1 MKFWNFNLRK
11 IKTYNLLVN
20 NMLDRLNNYI
30 DDKKFKLIYEDNLI
44 DIINYTRLITIEN
57 NYVSLYI
64 NNKKIIIKGK
74 ELILKKLLDNELLL
88 NGEVTSLEVVND

>member
-1 MKFWNFNLRK
+1 MLFFCT
-11 IKTYNLLVN
+11 KTYNLLVN

-30 DDKKFKLIYEDNLI
+30 DDKKFKLIYEENLI

-74 ELILKKLLDNELLL
+74 KLILKKLLDNELLL

>member
-1 MKFWNFNLRK
+1 MLFFYH
-11 IKTYNLLVN
+11 KTYNLLVN

-64 NNKKIIIKGK
+64 NNKKIIKIK
-74 ELILKKLLDNELLL
+74 KK
-88 NGEVTSLEVVND
+88 

>member
-1 MKFWNFNLRK
+1 MLFFYLN
-11 IKTYNLLVN
+11 TYNLLVN
-20 NMLDRLNNYI
+20 NMLDRLSNYI

-44 DIINYTRLITIEN
+44 DIINYTRLITIED

-74 ELILKKLLDNELLL
+74 KLILKKLLDNELLL

>member
-1 MKFWNFNLRK
+1 MLFFYP
-11 IKTYNLLVN
+11 KTYNLLVN

>member
-1 MKFWNFNLRK
+1 MLFFCH
-11 IKTYNLLVN
+11 KTYNLLVN

-30 DDKKFKLIYEDNLI
+30 DDKKFKLIYEENLI

-74 ELILKKLLDNELLL
+74 KLILKKLLDNELLL

>member
-1 MKFWNFNLRK
+1 
-11 IKTYNLLVN
+11 
-20 NMLDRLNNYI
+20 MLDRLNNYI
-30 DDKKFKLIYEDNLI
+30 EDKKFKLIYEDNLI

-74 ELILKKLLDNELLL
+74 KLILKKLLDNELLL

>member
-1 MKFWNFNLRK
+1 
-11 IKTYNLLVN
+11 
-20 NMLDRLNNYI
+20 MLDRLNNYI

-44 DIINYTRLITIEN
+44 DIINYTKLITIED

-74 ELILKKLLDNELLL
+74 KLILKKLLDNELLL

>member
-1 MKFWNFNLRK
+1 
-11 IKTYNLLVN
+11 
-20 NMLDRLNNYI
+20 MLDRLNNYI

>member
-1 MKFWNFNLRK
+1 MLFFCL
-11 IKTYNLLVN
+11 KTYNLLVN

-30 DDKKFKLIYEDNLI
+30 DDEKFKLIYEDNLI
-44 DIINYTRLITIEN
+44 DIINYTRLITIED

-74 ELILKKLLDNELLL
+74 KLILKKLLDNELLL

>member
-1 MKFWNFNLRK
+1 MLFFCP
-11 IKTYNLLVN
+11 KTYNLLVN

-74 ELILKKLLDNELLL
+74 KLILKKLLDDELLL

>member
-1 MKFWNFNLRK
+1 
-11 IKTYNLLVN
+11 
-20 NMLDRLNNYI
+20 MLDRLNNYI

-64 NNKKIIIKGK
+64 NNKKIIIEGK

>member
-1 MKFWNFNLRK
+1 MLFFCP
-11 IKTYNLLVN
+11 KTYNLLVN

-30 DDKKFKLIYEDNLI
+30 DDKKFKLIYEENLI

-74 ELILKKLLDNELLL
+74 KLILKKLLDNELLL

>member
-1 MKFWNFNLRK
+1 MLFFCL
-11 IKTYNLLVN
+11 KTYNLLVN

-44 DIINYTRLITIEN
+44 DIINYTRLITIED

-74 ELILKKLLDNELLL
+74 KIILKKLLDNELLL

>member
-1 MKFWNFNLRK
+1 
-11 IKTYNLLVN
+11 
-20 NMLDRLNNYI
+20 MLDRLNNYI

-44 DIINYTRLITIEN
+44 DLINYTRLITIEN

>member
-1 MKFWNFNLRK
+1 MLFFYH
-11 IKTYNLLVN
+11 KTYNLLVN

-74 ELILKKLLDNELLL
+74 EFVPKGNYKE
-88 NGEVTSLEVVND
+88 

>member
-1 MKFWNFNLRK
+1 MLFFYQ
-11 IKTYNLLVN
+11 KTYNLLVN

-30 DDKKFKLIYEDNLI
+30 DDKKFKLIYEENLI

-74 ELILKKLLDNELLL
+74 KLILKKLLDNELLL

>member
-1 MKFWNFNLRK
+1 MLFFYH
-11 IKTYNLLVN
+11 KTYNLLVN

>member
-1 MKFWNFNLRK
+1 MLFFYP
-11 IKTYNLLVN
+11 KTYNLLVN

-74 ELILKKLLDNELLL
+74 KLILKKLLDNELLL
-88 NGEVTSLEVVND
+88 NGEVTSLEVVHD